1 MGKSSSKIV
10 EILVL
15 PYQPVRYLVTNT
27 EKIILVTYDYHYAN
41 KLASAIS
48 KLENPKVYYPRIA
61 INTR

>member
-1 MGKSSSKIV
+1 MGKSASKIV

-27 EKIILVTYDYHYAN
+27 EKIILVTYDYKYAN

-48 KLENPKVYYPRIA
+48 RLEDPKKYYPRI
-61 INTR
+61 R